1 MSQSN
6 RVSVSSWQIDGASMA
21 YRLRALAAA
30 SILLLA
36 VLAPAAPTPAAQTSI
51 EEQFKYGSIGSEDEE
66 GLPYWIWQVLPR
78 LFADKL
84 PPGGY
89 GALGM
94 LWEPGHDL
102 PIGFSKKSIWG
113 VERVGINCAFCHTAR
128 VRTSAGAAPTIVLA
142 GPSHQL
148 DPQAYSRFLDATA
161 SDPRFNATDMLEAIA
176 KLTRLSWIDSGLY
189 RFVLI
194 PAARRGLQAHRE
206 RLRWMDGRPTWGPG
220 RIDPQNPF
228 KFSTLKQPIDQT
240 IGNSDMPPLWNMKA
254 RRGMALHWD
263 GMNTVY
269 REVLLSSGL
278 GNGATLKSVA
288 VENID
293 RLGAW
298 FEDLPPPKFPFP
310 IDAALAD
317 RGRPVFA
324 SACAACH
331 AAGGARIGQVIPIDE
346 VGTDRHRLDTWTAAS
361 AAAFNAYTRGQPW
374 AFTHFRK
381 TNGMVAG
388 LLDGIWLR
396 APYLHN
402 GSVPSL
408 TDLLEPAGQRPA
420 RFYRGYDVF
429 DPARVGFVSSGRDAE
444 QAGWLYDVAQPGNGN
459 AGHEYGATLT
469 ADEKRALVEFMKTF

>member
-1 MSQSN
+1 MTPRA
-6 RVSVSSWQIDGASMA
+6 RVATVGCA
-21 YRLRALAAA
+21 
-30 SILLLA
+30 LLLS
-36 VLAPAAPTPAAQTSI
+36 VLAGPARSPSAATPI
-51 EEQFKYGSIGSEDEE
+51 EDLFKYGSIGAEDQE

-94 LWEPGHDL
+94 VWEPGHDL
-102 PIGFSKKSIWG
+102 PIGFSKKTIWG
-113 VERVGINCAFCHTAR
+113 VERVAINCAFCHTAR
-128 VRTSAGAAPTIVLA
+128 VRTSANAAPTIVLG

-161 SDPRFNATDMLEAIA
+161 TDSRFNATDMLAAIGT
-176 KLTRLSWIDSGLY
+176 LTRLSWLETTMH
-189 RFVLI
+189 RLVLI
-194 PAARRGLQAHRE
+194 PAAKRGLLEHRD

-228 KFSTLKQPIDQT
+228 KFTTLKQPIDPS

-263 GMNTVY
+263 GMNTEY

-278 GNGATLKSVA
+278 GNGATLKSIA
-288 VENID
+288 IENID
-293 RLGAW
+293 RVGAW
-298 FEDLPPPKFPFP
+298 LDDLPPPTFPFP
-310 IDAALAD
+310 IDAARAEE
-317 RGRPVFA
+317 GRAAFA
-324 SACAACH
+324 ATCAACH
-331 AAGGARIGQVIPIDE
+331 SPGGARTGQVIPIDE

-361 AAAFNAYTRGQPW
+361 AAAFNALTSGQPW

-381 TNGMVAG
+381 TNGMTAS
-388 LLDGIWLR
+388 LLDGVWLR

-408 TDLLEPAGQRPA
+408 TDLLEPASRRPS
-420 RFYRGYDVF
+420 RFRRGYDVF
-429 DPARVGFVSSGRDAE
+429 DSGRVGFVSSGPAAE
-444 QAGWLYDVAQPGNGN
+444 QAGWLYDVGQPGNGN
-459 AGHEYGATLT
+459 AGHEYGADLPV
-469 ADEKRALVEFMKTF
+469 EKKRALIEFLKTR